1 MEETKS
7 KRSNIMFKPSVYE
20 DLRILASLTDTSVN
34 DILHELAKLYIS
46 NNEVK
51 INAFKEK
58 QAIIDEI
65 QNDFIK
71 MTDDRRLSLSKRLSE
86 IESLLK
92 GDC

>member
-7 KRSNIMFKPSVYE
+7 KRSNILFTPSVYE

-34 DILHELAKLYIS
+34 EILHKLAKLYIS

-51 INAFKEK
+51 IDAFKEK

-65 QNDFIK
+65 HNDFIK

>member
-7 KRSNIMFKPSVYE
+7 KRSNILFTPSVYE
-20 DLRILASLTDTSVN
+20 GLRILASLTDTSVN

-86 IESLLK
+86 IESLLR

>member
-7 KRSNIMFKPSVYE
+7 KRSNILFTPSVYE
-20 DLRILASLTDTSVN
+20 GLRILASLTDTSVN
-34 DILHELAKLYIS
+34 DILHELAKLYILD
-46 NNEVK
+46 NEVK